1 MSEGGVLSPF
11 DSYLVLRG
19 IKTLPLR
26 MEKSCD
32 NAEKIAGYL
41 KTNSTVEE
49 VFFAGFAP
57 KVQRELQQKQSKRF
71 GAMISFYVKDEKKIP
86 EILSRLKLISFAES
100 LGGVQSLITYPVTQ
114 THNAIPKE
122 LREKA
127 GVNDRLLRLSVGI
140 ENAEELI
147 SDLEQAL
154 K

>member
-1 MSEGGVLSPF
+1 
-11 DSYLVLRG
+11 
-19 IKTLPLR
+19 
-26 MEKSCD
+26 
-32 NAEKIAGYL
+32 
-41 KTNSTVEE
+41 
-49 VFFAGFAP
+49 
-57 KVQRELQQKQSKRF
+57 
-71 GAMISFYVKDEKKIP
+71 MISFYVKDEKKIP

-100 LGGVQSLITYPVTQ
+100 RGVVQSLITYPVTQ